1 MDYKNEDPVKNSVA
15 SVFPPQP
22 IKEWEEIKNL
32 ITPGGTPLYICPAC
46 KSEESRHLYGIEF
59 QGNRKNRCPHCGIH
73 LRYPGEKQ

>member
-32 ITPGGTPLYICPAC
+32 ITPGGTPLYICQVC
-46 KSEESRHLYGIEF
+46 KSE
-59 QGNRKNRCPHCGIH
+59 
-73 LRYPGEKQ
+73 

>member
-22 IKEWEEIKNL
+22 IKKWEEIKNL
-32 ITPGGTPLYICPAC
+32 ITPGGTPLYICPVC

-59 QGNRKNRCPHCGIH
+59 LENRKNRCPHCGSY
-73 LRYPGEKQ
+73 LKYPREKR

>member
-1 MDYKNEDPVKNSVA
+1 MDYKNEDLVKNRVVSVH
-15 SVFPPQP
+15 STQP

-59 QGNRKNRCPHCGIH
+59 LENRQNRCPHCGIH
-73 LRYPGEKQ
+73 LRYPGEK